1 MLISHGIE
9 KISILES
16 DKIQKFPITNCL
28 ERNEALIGLTAKE
41 TILSKKGKSLIEEGQ
56 KISDTKLNRLYDQ
69 SGVKEIKVERNT
81 ITKPIFMLS
90 LTALG
95 KNIVGKSLFGTLTN
109 TKKTLRFESQITEE
123 LLYELYDSGVTDIL
137 VFSPPRS

>member
-28 ERNEALIGLTAKE
+28 ERERNEALIGLTAKE

-56 KISDTKLNRLYDQ
+56 KFLIQN
-69 SGVKEIKVERNT
+69 
-81 ITKPIFMLS
+81 
-90 LTALG
+90 
-95 KNIVGKSLFGTLTN
+95 
-109 TKKTLRFESQITEE
+109 
-123 LLYELYDSGVTDIL
+123 
-137 VFSPPRS
+137 